1 MSRTQAN
8 PLLYCLVAG
17 ALSACSS
24 VSFKQG
30 ASGDEFRQAE
40 RACQSTTSERSAF
53 IQCMAAKGWWSRSVE
68 ELSQIGFVAVDNGD
82 EAGTEPDT
90 PAVSD
95 VPTASAAAGAASTSV
110 APGGDAAGK
119 TPGPAPVVQA
129 KTAAAPRDPMSRMR
143 IAMWAKAGADGS
155 ALTQAQNTCLTTLGA
170 GHEPDPVA
178 GTVTRGL
185 YDCLRKQGWTGMTL
199 R

>member
-1 MSRTQAN
+1 MSRTQASS
-8 PLLYCLVAG
+8 LLYCLVAG

-30 ASGDEFRQAE
+30 ASGDEFRQTE

-53 IQCMAAKGWWSRSVE
+53 IQCMEAKGWWSRSVE
-68 ELSQIGFVAVDNGD
+68 ELSQIGFVPVDNGD
-82 EAGTEPDT
+82 EGGTEPAPSPVAEART
-90 PAVSD
+90 PSSVAAG
-95 VPTASAAAGAASTSV
+95 ASAA
-110 APGGDAAGK
+110 PGRDAAGK
-119 TPGPAPVVQA
+119 ASGPVPVAAA
-129 KTAAAPRDPMSRMR
+129 KAAAPKDPLSRMR

-170 GHEPDPVA
+170 GHEPDPIA